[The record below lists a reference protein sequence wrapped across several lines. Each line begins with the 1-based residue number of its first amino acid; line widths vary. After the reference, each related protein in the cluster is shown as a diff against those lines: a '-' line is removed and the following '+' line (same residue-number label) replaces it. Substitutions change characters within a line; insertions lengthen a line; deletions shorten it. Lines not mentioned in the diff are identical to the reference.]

1 MLDDEI
7 GKILHAS
14 EFFFFWSLLSCCY
27 ALFGVLRKFRF
38 CFFKVYRLG

>member
-27 ALFGVLRKFRF
+27 ALVWCIAEIYGFAFLRFI
-38 CFFKVYRLG
+38 G